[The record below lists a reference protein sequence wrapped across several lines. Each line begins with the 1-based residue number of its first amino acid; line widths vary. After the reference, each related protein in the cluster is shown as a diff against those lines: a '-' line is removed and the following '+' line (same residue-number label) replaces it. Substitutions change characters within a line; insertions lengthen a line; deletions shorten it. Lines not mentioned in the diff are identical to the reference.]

1 MFVTKIIR
9 NEFKDR
15 VSIIS
20 LCVSVVAFLVIIL
33 TLSGTTLPILSDSG
47 SAFLVL
53 WVLGFSMSALSG
65 ARDNS
70 GGEFTLPKQVWLP
83 LSILGALSFVLLA
96 MVIFNIS
103 FLMMDDNTDRFL
115 LLSLIIISKWLYMH
129 LYNTYKLYKSEEEVT
144 SS

>member
-1 MFVTKIIR
+1 MFVTKIVR
-9 NEFKDR
+9 NEFKNR

-20 LCVSVVAFLVIIL
+20 LCVSVIAFLVMIL

-53 WVLGFSMSALSG
+53 WILGFSMSALSG

-83 LSILGALSFVLLA
+83 LSILGALSFILLVMA
-96 MVIFNIS
+96 IFNIP
-103 FLMMDDNTDRFL
+103 FLMMDDHADRFL
-115 LLSLIIISKWLYMH
+115 ILSLIIVSKWVYMH
-129 LYNTYKLYKSEEEVT
+129 LYNIYKQFKSEEGVT
-144 SS
+144 RS

>member
-1 MFVTKIIR
+1 MFVTKIVR
-9 NEFKDR
+9 NEFKNR

-20 LCVSVVAFLVIIL
+20 LCVSVIAFLVMIL

-53 WVLGFSMSALSG
+53 WILGFSMSALSG

-83 LSILGALSFVLLA
+83 LSILGAVSFILLVMA
-96 MVIFNIS
+96 IFNIP
-103 FLMMDDNTDRFL
+103 FLMIDDHADRFL
-115 LLSLIIISKWLYMH
+115 ILSLIIISKWIYMH
-129 LYNTYKLYKSEEEVT
+129 LYNTYKLYKSEEEVP

>member
-1 MFVTKIIR
+1 MMFITKVIK

-20 LCVSVVAFLVIIL
+20 LCVSVVAFLVIIF

-53 WVLGFSMSALSG
+53 WILGFSMSALSG

-83 LSILGALSFVLLA
+83 LSILGAMSFILLVMA
-96 MVIFNIS
+96 IFNIP
-103 FLMMDDNTDRFL
+103 FLMMDDHADRFL
-115 LLSLIIISKWLYMH
+115 NYSL
-129 LYNTYKLYKSEEEVT
+129 
-144 SS
+144 